1 MKTNLIPITKSL
13 ACRRKDYKR
22 HKEETNKKKAE
33 KRKKKKKHSLSNSLH
48 LDSKKKNILFSWL
61 THRLVL
67 AIDLV
72 YS

>member
-1 MKTNLIPITKSL
+1 MKANLIPITKSL

-22 HKEETNKKKAE
+22 HKEETNKKKAK
-33 KRKKKKKHSLSNSLH
+33 KRKKKKKNTHSLTLSILI
-48 LDSKKKNILFSWL
+48 LKKNILFSWL

-72 YS
+72 CS